1 MNPTVAA
8 LSEQLDVLSCLAV
21 SFEPFP
27 PRAPEPEAQLWSE
40 IKWLEPLEPRFV
52 SVTCGAGGS
61 TQHRTKAIVER
72 IHTEIELAP
81 AAHLT
86 CIGATRQQVDE
97 VARGYWQAGVRHI
110 VALRGDPPG
119 GVERYC
125 PSPAGYAYATDLTTA
140 VCGILKTPV
149 LDTAGRPAV
158 TGGA

>member
-8 LSEQLDVLSCLAV
+8 LSEELDVLSCLAV
-21 SFEPFP
+21 SFKLCP
-27 PRAPEPEAQLWSE
+27 PRAPELGAQLWSE
-40 IKWLEPLEPRFV
+40 IKWLEPLELRFV

-61 TQHRTKAIVER
+61 TQHRTKAIVEH
-72 IHTEIELAP
+72 IHTETELAP

-119 GVERYC
+119 GVERHC
-125 PSPAGYAYATDLTTA
+125 PRRPRPRRSRSRTPAR
-140 VCGILKTPV
+140 CPIILRACCIRK
-149 LDTAGRPAV
+149 
-158 TGGA
+158 TGGG

>member
-1 MNPTVAA
+1 MNPTVAE
-8 LSEQLDVLSCLAV
+8 LSEELDVLSCRAV
-21 SFEPFP
+21 SFELFP
-27 PRAPEPEAQLWSE
+27 PRVPELGAQLWSE
-40 IKWLEPLEPRFV
+40 TKRLEPLESRFV

-86 CIGATRQQVDE
+86 CIGATRQEIDE

-119 GVERYC
+119 GVERHC
-125 PSPAGYAYATDLTTA
+125 PSP
-140 VCGILKTPV
+140 
-149 LDTAGRPAV
+149 
-158 TGGA
+158 GG

>member
-21 SFEPFP
+21 SFKPFP
-27 PRAPEPEAQLWSE
+27 PRAPELGAQLWSE

-61 TQHRTKAIVER
+61 TQHRTKAIVKR
-72 IHTEIELAP
+72 IHTETELAP

-97 VARGYWQAGVRHI
+97 VGRGYWQTGMRHI

-119 GVERYC
+119 GD
-125 PSPAGYAYATDLTTA
+125 GQGMT
-140 VCGILKTPV
+140 
-149 LDTAGRPAV
+149 
-158 TGGA
+158 

>member
-8 LSEQLDVLSCLAV
+8 LSEELDVLSCLAV
-21 SFEPFP
+21 SFKLCP
-27 PRAPEPEAQLWSE
+27 PRVPELGAQLWSE
-40 IKWLEPLEPRFV
+40 IKRLEPLESRFV

-61 TQHRTKAIVER
+61 TQHRTKAIVECN
-72 IHTEIELAP
+72 HTETELAP

-125 PSPAGYAYATDLTTA
+125 PSPDGYAYAADLTTA
-140 VCGILKTPV
+140 VCRILKTPV
-149 LDTAGRPAV
+149 LDTAGCPAV
-158 TGGA
+158 TGRA

>member
-21 SFEPFP
+21 SFKPFP
-27 PRAPEPEAQLWSE
+27 PRAPELGAQLWSE
-40 IKWLEPLEPRFV
+40 IKRLEPLESRFV

-61 TQHRTKAIVER
+61 TQHRTKAIGER

-97 VARGYWQAGVRHI
+97 VGRGYWQAGMRHI

-119 GVERYC
+119 GD
-125 PSPAGYAYATDLTTA
+125 GQGMT
-140 VCGILKTPV
+140 
-149 LDTAGRPAV
+149 
-158 TGGA
+158 

>member
-1 MNPTVAA
+1 MNPTAAA
-8 LSEQLDVLSCLAV
+8 LSEELDVLSRLAV
-21 SFEPFP
+21 SFERFP
-27 PRAPEPEAQLWSE
+27 PRAPELGAQLWSE
-40 IKWLEPLEPRFV
+40 IKRLEPLEPRFV
-52 SVTCGAGGS
+52 SVTCGAGGG

-72 IHTEIELAP
+72 IHTETELAP

-119 GVERYC
+119 GVERHC
-125 PSPAGYAYATDLTTA
+125 PSPGGYAYAADLTTA

-158 TGGA
+158 TGRA

>member
-8 LSEQLDVLSCLAV
+8 LSEELDVLSCLAV
-21 SFEPFP
+21 SFKLCP
-27 PRAPEPEAQLWSE
+27 PRAAELGAQLWSE
-40 IKWLEPLEPRFV
+40 IKWLEPLESRFV

-72 IHTEIELAP
+72 IHTEIELAT

-86 CIGATRQQVDE
+86 CIGATRQQIDE

-119 GVERYC
+119 GVERHC
-125 PSPAGYAYATDLTTA
+125 PSPGGYAYAADLTTA
-140 VCGILKTPV
+140 VCGILKKPV

-158 TGGA
+158 TGRA